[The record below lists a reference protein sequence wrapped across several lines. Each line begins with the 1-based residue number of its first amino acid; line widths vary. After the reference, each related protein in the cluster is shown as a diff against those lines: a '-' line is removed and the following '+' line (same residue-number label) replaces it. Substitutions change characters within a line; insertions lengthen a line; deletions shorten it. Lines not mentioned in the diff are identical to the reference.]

1 MFCGTEKL
9 IKQYNGS
16 KKLLKRFVNIVG
28 PGFVTGAADDDPS
41 GVATFSIAG
50 AKFGFMFLWI
60 SWLIWPF
67 VAVVQFVCAK
77 IGMVTG
83 KGLAGAMSQTIP
95 RPLMIGICA
104 LLFIANF
111 INIGADLAGMADAA
125 ELLTGISSHLFV
137 AIFGAIIFFSII
149 KFRYQQIANTLK
161 WLVLSLFSYVI
172 TAFIVDPDWDMIM
185 RTSLSISIPST
196 QEEIAML
203 IAILGTSISP
213 YLFFWQASHEVE
225 EGRNVKRKM
234 LINNKIK
241 PIEMKDR
248 ILDVSFGTFFAN
260 IVMFF
265 IILTTALTLNAHG
278 ITEIETSKDVAKAL
292 EPLAGELAT
301 LLYSVG
307 IISVGFL
314 AIPTL
319 AGSAAYALAETYDWS
334 QGLDSSWLEAKSFYI
349 IIGASIMLGMLID
362 FSDIDPIKAMF
373 FSAVINGMIA
383 PFMLVAIL
391 IIARDKN
398 VMGSQAISKMPQFIL
413 FITALTM
420 FTASIAMFI
429 AN

>member
-391 IIARDKN
+391 IIARDET

-413 FITALTM
+413 LITALTM